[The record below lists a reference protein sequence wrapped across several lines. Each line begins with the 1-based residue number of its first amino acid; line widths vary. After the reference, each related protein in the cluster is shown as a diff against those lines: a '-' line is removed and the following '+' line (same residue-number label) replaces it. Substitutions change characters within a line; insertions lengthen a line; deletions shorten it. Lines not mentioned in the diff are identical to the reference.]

1 MHLAPPADDA
11 HDVLGIGNA
20 IVDILAYA
28 EDELVEALSLERGA
42 MTLIDAERSAFL
54 YRRMGPAREVSGG
67 SCANTIAAV
76 AALGGRAAF
85 IGRVRDDQLGQV
97 FTHDIRA
104 AGVTFRS
111 RPSREGPATA
121 TSMIFVTPDGQRT
134 MNTYLGACV
143 ELGPDDVEP
152 ELVANAAITYLE
164 GYLWDRPEAKAACRK
179 AARICHEAGKRLALT
194 LSDSFCVDRW
204 RGEFRELVEDQV
216 DILFANEAEI
226 RSLYEVGS
234 FDEALQ
240 AVRRH
245 VRFAALTRGPKGSV
259 VLSGDEVHVI
269 DAVPPTRVLDTT
281 GAGDLYAA
289 GFLRGLTLGLDLAAC
304 GRLASACAAEIIA
317 QYGARAER
325 PLLPLLERLGASPA
339 LRREDGAGGRVR
351 TSDTGGVN
359 AVLYR

>member
-1 MHLAPPADDA
+1 MGLAGKGGDR

-28 EDELVEALSLERGA
+28 DDALVDELGLARDA
-42 MTLIDAERSAFL
+42 MSLIDEERSAFL
-54 YRRMGPAREVSGG
+54 YDRMGPGREVSGG

-76 AALGGRAAF
+76 ASLGGAGAY
-85 IGRVRDDQLGQV
+85 IGRVRDDQLGRF

-104 AGVTFRS
+104 AGVTFRN
-111 RPSREGPATA
+111 RPSTSGPSTA
-121 TSMIFVTPDGQRT
+121 TSMIFVTLDGQRT

-152 ELVANAAITYLE
+152 ELVAGAGITYLE

-179 AARICHEAGKRLALT
+179 AAAVCHEAGKRLALT
-194 LSDSFCVDRW
+194 LSDAFCVDRW
-204 RGEFRELVEDQV
+204 RGEFRELVENQV
-216 DILFANEAEI
+216 DILFANEGEI
-226 RSLYEVGS
+226 TSLYEVDD
-234 FDEALQ
+234 FDAALQ
-240 AVRRH
+240 EVRRH

-259 VLSGDEVHVI
+259 VVRGDEVHVV
-269 DAVPPTRVLDTT
+269 DAVPPARLVDTT

-289 GFLRGLTLGLDLAAC
+289 GFLHGLTLGLPLAAC

-325 PLLPLLERLGASPA
+325 PLLPLVARA
-339 LRREDGAGGRVR
+339 RGG
-351 TSDTGGVN
+351 
-359 AVLYR
+359 

>member
-1 MHLAPPADDA
+1 MHLAQPAPDGG
-11 HDVLGIGNA
+11 HDVVGIGNA

-28 EDELVEALSLERGA
+28 DDALVGELELERGA
-42 MTLIDAERSAFL
+42 MTLVDAERSAFL
-54 YRRMGPAREVSGG
+54 YRRLGPAREVSGG
-67 SCANTIAAV
+67 SCANTIAGI
-76 AALGGRAAF
+76 AALGGRGAY

-111 RPSREGPATA
+111 SPSHGGPSTA

-143 ELGPDDVEP
+143 ELGPDDVDP
-152 ELVANAAITYLE
+152 ELVAGASVTYLE

-179 AARICHEAGKRLALT
+179 AATICHGAGRQLALT

-204 RGEFRELVEDQV
+204 RAEFRELVEQEV
-216 DILFANEAEI
+216 DILFANEGEI
-226 RSLYEVGS
+226 TSLYEVTD
-234 FDEALQ
+234 FDSALQ
-240 AVRRH
+240 QVRGH
-245 VRFAALTRGPKGSV
+245 VGLAALTRGAKGSV
-259 VLSGDEVHVI
+259 IVRGDEVHVI
-269 DAVPPTRVLDTT
+269 DAVPPALLLDTT

-289 GFLRGLTLGLDLAAC
+289 GFLRGLTMGLPLAAC

-325 PLLPLLERLGASPA
+325 PLLPLLDAA
-339 LRREDGAGGRVR
+339 KTA
-351 TSDTGGVN
+351 
-359 AVLYR
+359 A